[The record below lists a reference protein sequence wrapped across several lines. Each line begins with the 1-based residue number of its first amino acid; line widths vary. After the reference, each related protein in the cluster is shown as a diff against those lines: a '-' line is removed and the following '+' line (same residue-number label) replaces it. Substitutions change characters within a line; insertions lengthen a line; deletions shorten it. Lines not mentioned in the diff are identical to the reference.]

1 MLTAAQI
8 RAARALLG
16 WSQPALAKESGVSL
30 PTIVRMESQLGPG
43 RSSAANVDAVR
54 RALEK
59 AGVLFLEADDVNA
72 VGPGVRLRQDREG

>member
-43 RSSAANVDAVR
+43 RSSAANVDAVQ

-59 AGVLFLEADDVNA
+59 VGVLFLEADDANA

>member
-30 PTIVRMESQLGPG
+30 PTIVRMESPLGPG
-43 RSSAANVDAVR
+43 RSSAANVDAVQ
-54 RALEK
+54 RALER
-59 AGVLFLEADDVNA
+59 AGVLFLEADDANA
-72 VGPGVRLRQDREG
+72 VGPGLRLKQGRDG

>member
-30 PTIVRMESQLGPG
+30 PTIVRMESHLGPG

-59 AGVLFLEADDVNA
+59 AGVLFLEADDANA
-72 VGPGVRLRQDREG
+72 VGPGVRLRQDRDG